1 MPTQDSTLMIFN
13 IFDPSNLMVFISVFS
28 PVILALIVVSS
39 SVVFGYEKG
48 VVYLGFLLASTIVR
62 EVYYYYNPPA
72 SLEYTSTICKS
83 VQYGTKNSNSPLFSS
98 FVFAFTILYMIFPM
112 YSYGT
117 SNFTVFATLLVFLF
131 FDIFVKLTNGCFVK
145 YVDVIINLIGG
156 SMLALILTSLMIY
169 GGSGRFL
176 FFNELSSNR
185 EVCSMP
191 SEQTFKCSVYK
202 NGELLGAL

>member
-1 MPTQDSTLMIFN
+1 MFVNSNKMAIFN
-13 IFDPSNLMVFISVFS
+13 IFDPASLMIFISIFS
-28 PVILALIVVSS
+28 PVILALIIVSS

-48 VVYLGFLLASTIVR
+48 VVYLGFLLASAMVR
-62 EVYYYYNPPA
+62 EAYYYYSPPV
-72 SLEYTSTICKS
+72 SFEHTSTICKS

-117 SNFTVFATLLVFLF
+117 SNFSVFATLLVFLF
-131 FDIFVKLTNGCFVK
+131 FDIFVKLKNGCFVK
-145 YVDVIINLIGG
+145 YVDVLINLIGG
-156 SMLALILTSLMIY
+156 SVLALILTSLMIY

-185 EVCSMP
+185 EVCAMP

-202 NGELLGAL
+202 NGELLGAI

>member
-1 MPTQDSTLMIFN
+1 MPTQDSSLMIFN
-13 IFDPSNLMVFISVFS
+13 LFDPANLMVFISVFS

-48 VVYLGFLLASTIVR
+48 VVYLGFLLASAMIR
-62 EVYYYYNPPA
+62 EIYYYYNPPA
-72 SLEYTSTICKS
+72 SFEHTNAICKS
-83 VQYGTKNSNSPLFSS
+83 VQYGSKNSNSPLFSS
-98 FVFAFTILYMIFPM
+98 FVFAFTSLYMIFPM

-131 FDIFVKLTNGCFVK
+131 FDMFVKLKNGCIVK
-145 YVDVIINLIGG
+145 YVDIFINIIGG
-156 SMLALILTSLMIY
+156 SVLALILTSLMIY

-185 EVCSMP
+185 EVCAMP

-202 NGELLGAL
+202 NGELLGSI